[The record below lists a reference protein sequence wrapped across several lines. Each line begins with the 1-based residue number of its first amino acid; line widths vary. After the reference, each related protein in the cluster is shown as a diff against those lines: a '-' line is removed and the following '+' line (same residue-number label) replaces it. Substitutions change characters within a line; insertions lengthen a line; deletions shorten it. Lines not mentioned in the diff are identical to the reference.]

1 MSRSTLPPLSSTPS
15 ARKRTTSLRHRGTG
29 GTLLGVFIGLVLGLG
44 LAAGVAYYLMRA
56 GSPFPVTGSTRDPRD
71 APKAARA
78 DKADPAADKPR
89 FDFYKILPGADE
101 PKAQQ
106 EAKKAPDRI
115 VADQAKER
123 TPDKGA
129 VKAGDKPGEKPAEK
143 AADKP
148 AEKVAS
154 KAPDKAAAVDAP
166 PAPKAGER
174 FWLQAGSFAT
184 EADAENLKARLA
196 LSGWQANVQPGTL
209 PDKGV
214 RYRVRLGPY
223 DNTDEL
229 NRIRSDL
236 ARNGFDVA
244 VIKF

>member
-1 MSRSTLPPLSSTPS
+1 MSRSTPTRPSSTPS
-15 ARKRTTSLRHRGTG
+15 ARTTSLRHRGTG

-56 GSPFPVTGSTRDPRD
+56 GSPFPVTGSTRDTRD
-71 APKAARA
+71 APKVARA

-106 EAKKAPDRI
+106 EAKKAPDRA

-129 VKAGDKPGEKPAEK
+129 TK
-143 AADKP
+143 AADKSVEKSADKP
-148 AEKVAS
+148 ADKVAA
-154 KAPDKAAAVDAP
+154 KTAAAEAP
-166 PAPKAGER
+166 AAPKAGER

-214 RYRVRLGPY
+214 RFRVRLGPY

-229 NRIRSDL
+229 NRMRNDL

>member
-1 MSRSTLPPLSSTPS
+1 MPRSPSSRPSPAPAARVRTPS
-15 ARKRTTSLRHRGTG
+15 PRHRGAG

-56 GSPFPVTGSTRDPRD
+56 GSPFPVTGSTRDTRE
-71 APKAARA
+71 APKLART

-89 FDFYKILPGADE
+89 FDFYKILPGAEE

-106 EAKKAPDRI
+106 DARKAPDRI

-123 TPDKGA
+123 TADKGA
-129 VKAGDKPGEKPAEK
+129 PKTTDK

-148 AEKVAS
+148 AEKIATVET
-154 KAPDKAAAVDAP
+154 PV
-166 PAPKAGER
+166 PAKAGER
-174 FWLQAGSFAT
+174 FWLQAGSFTT

-196 LSGWQANVQPGTL
+196 MSGWQANVQSGTL

-214 RYRVRLGPY
+214 RFRVRLGPY

-229 NRIRSDL
+229 NRMRSDL
-236 ARNGFDVA
+236 TRNGFDVA
-244 VIKF
+244 VIKY